1 MNHIDLK
8 ELTVGQQVTGYYI
21 LQSGKIVTT
30 GEFAPFYCATV
41 LDGSGTMDVRCWQSA
56 SNSVDENAMGEVVY
70 LEGDVKLY
78 RETRQICCR
87 LLRPANEKD
96 AGEYE
101 LAQLIP
107 AAKDMREDVTH
118 YIAQIK
124 DTDYHDLCLGV
135 LDQYGEAYFTAP
147 GGFSEH
153 HNFPGGLAA
162 HSCHMAALVDGLAPF
177 YGTNLNIDLLRAGCL
192 LHDLGKIKQLR
203 VASTGFAGGFIGK
216 EHAETGARMVLEVGK
231 SLPIRESKLQAIVH
245 LIRTHHDDANST
257 MRPSIPEAF
266 ALRRLDQMD
275 SEMDAIFATRSSI
288 PNGQL
293 SGWNRRMQRVISFV
307 A

>member
-8 ELTVGQQVTGYYI
+8 ELAVGQQVTGYYI
-21 LQSGKIVTT
+21 LQSGKAGTT
-30 GEFAPFYCATV
+30 SEGAPFYCATV
-41 LDGSGTMDVRCWQSA
+41 LDGSGTMDLRCWQNA
-56 SNSVDENAMGEVVY
+56 NNWVDEKTIGEVVY

-78 RETRQICCR
+78 RETRQICCQ

-101 LAQLIP
+101 LSQLLP
-107 AAKDMREDVTH
+107 AAKNVREDVAH
-118 YIAQIK
+118 YIARIK
-124 DTDYHDLCLGV
+124 DADYHDLCLGV
-135 LDQYGEAYFTAP
+135 LDQYSEAYFTAP
-147 GGFSEH
+147 GGVSEH
-153 HNFPGGLAA
+153 HIFPGGLAA
-162 HSCHMAALVDGLAPF
+162 HSCHMAALADGLAPF
-177 YGTNLNIDLLRAGCL
+177 YGTNLNMDLLRAGCL

-203 VASTGFAGGFIGK
+203 VASTGFANGFIGK
-216 EHAETGARMVLEVGK
+216 EHTETGAQMVLEVGK
-231 SLPIRESKLQAIVH
+231 SLSIHESKLQAIVH
-245 LIRTHHDDANST
+245 LIRTHHDDANGT